1 MKGIRRTAAGLAAFM
16 YAGAVAAA
24 CSTSS
29 EPRYTIITNYPATDP
44 PFVLVPPISVSPI
57 VDDADIGPTVAPPSS
72 GNDSGLDAVDVLD
85 ADGQGNITADGGPAN
100 GSDSSPVADATAP
113 FVDGDAIVVADVGSP
128 D

>member
-1 MKGIRRTAAGLAAFM
+1 MKGIRRRAVAVAAFM

-29 EPRYTIITNYPATDP
+29 EPRYTIITNYPAADP
-44 PFVLVPPISVSPI
+44 PFVLVPPISVPPI
-57 VDDADIGPTVAPPSS
+57 VDGADIGPTVAPPSS

-85 ADGQGNITADGGPAN
+85 APGQGNITGDGSPAN
-100 GSDSSPVADATAP
+100 GSDSGPVMDANAP
-113 FVDGDAIVVADVGSP
+113 SVDGDAGADTASSY